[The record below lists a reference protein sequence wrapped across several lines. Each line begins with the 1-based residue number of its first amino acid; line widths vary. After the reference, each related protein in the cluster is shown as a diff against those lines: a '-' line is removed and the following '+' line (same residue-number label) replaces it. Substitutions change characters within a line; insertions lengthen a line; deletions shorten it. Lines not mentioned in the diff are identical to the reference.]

1 MMYQVTPMA
10 GHQQGTPK
18 GWLLPDAAG
27 QLGTGE
33 GHRGNGGSWHISEV
47 PPQPKYPRTHADEL
61 KPLHDL
67 SERIAEQNNSAGK
80 DRA

>member
-1 MMYQVTPMA
+1 MLPMKVSVAEGCMTSSYFHTMMDEVTPMA

-18 GWLLPDAAG
+18 GWLLLDAAQ

-47 PPQPKYPRTHADEL
+47 PPAKA
-61 KPLHDL
+61 
-67 SERIAEQNNSAGK
+67 
-80 DRA
+80 